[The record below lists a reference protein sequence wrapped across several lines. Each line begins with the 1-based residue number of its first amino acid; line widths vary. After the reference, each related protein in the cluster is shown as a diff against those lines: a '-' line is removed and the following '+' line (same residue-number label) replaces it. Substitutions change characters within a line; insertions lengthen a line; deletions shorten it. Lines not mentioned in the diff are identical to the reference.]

1 MNIDR
6 HRNDK
11 VLVTSAE
18 ATKYLKKL
26 NDERDALLHRE
37 YEGKTFLAA
46 VGEDLEDARPQYD
59 YAQTQK
65 ELHEIYQE
73 IRNVKHAL
81 NKFNTETVVPGFS
94 MTIDE
99 MLVYLPQLHQE
110 RDKLFEMKNALPKV
124 RKKRP
129 DGKLIEYVYA
139 NYEIAAAAADFEK
152 VDDLLT
158 RAQTALDKINNTET
172 LKI

>member
-1 MNIDR
+1 MRIDR
-6 HRNDK
+6 DRNDY
-11 VLVTSAE
+11 VILTSAE
-18 ATKYLKKL
+18 ANKYLKKL
-26 NDERDALLHRE
+26 NDERDALLRKE
-37 YEGKTFLAA
+37 YEAKVFLAA
-46 VGEDLEDARPQYD
+46 VGEDLEDARPEYD
-59 YAQTQK
+59 YAQTQQQ
-65 ELHEIYQE
+65 LQEIYTE
-73 IRNVKHAL
+73 IRKVKHAL
-81 NKFNTETVVPGFS
+81 NKFNAETVVPGFS

-139 NYEIAAAAADFEK
+139 NYEISAAAADFER
-152 VDDLLT
+152 VDELLT
-158 RAQTALDKINNTET
+158 RAQTALDKVNNTET